1 MYRADAVVYTS
12 FEKDLMEELFDS
24 YLGISKYPRG
34 DFEIS
39 RWKIKNPHVGEKKF
53 FGGIK

>member
-1 MYRADAVVYTS
+1 
-12 FEKDLMEELFDS
+12 MEELFDS